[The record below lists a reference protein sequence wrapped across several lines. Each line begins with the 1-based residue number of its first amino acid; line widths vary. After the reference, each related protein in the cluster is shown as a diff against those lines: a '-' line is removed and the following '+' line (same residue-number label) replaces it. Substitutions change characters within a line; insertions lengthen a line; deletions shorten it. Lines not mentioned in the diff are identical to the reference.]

1 MNEACCLT
9 DIHYHSFHQCLDWK
23 NYYIFTSV
31 FEICHKGSSYGKHVQ
46 LVLYADTKNGQDD
59 DA

>member
-1 MNEACCLT
+1 M
-9 DIHYHSFHQCLDWK
+9 I
-23 NYYIFTSV
+23 IFSRV
-31 FEICHKGSSYGKHVQ
+31 SLEICHKGSSYGKHVQ